1 MSTSFPAVH
10 HSYFIKKDGFGK
22 LVADAS
28 WLIVQDGKIMSM
40 DIMIAVIPRR
50 LCQRGSEI
58 PTFRAHTRQK
68 QCHPSLIVTQPF
80 PSLSRSY
87 RGFASTRASVILVRC
102 HFRGGGNSAPHN
114 YSWIPD

>member
-68 QCHPSLIVTQPF
+68 QCHPPF
-80 PSLSRSY
+80 DRGPSLFPLCQ
-87 RGFASTRASVILVRC
+87 GAIGDLL
-102 HFRGGGNSAPHN
+102 
-114 YSWIPD
+114 